1 MYIENVTESRDGGDG
16 RKERREIK
24 YEVTKRSVKCSSV
37 CTRNLFDK
45 NLCIIK
51 YFKKY
56 ERVCT
61 YTLFPQQFSNL

>member
-37 CTRNLFDK
+37 RTRNLFDK
-45 NLCIIK
+45 NLHI
-51 YFKKY
+51 YN
-56 ERVCT
+56 
-61 YTLFPQQFSNL
+61 NLIF

>member
-24 YEVTKRSVKCSSV
+24 YEVTKREVVKCSSV

-45 NLCIIK
+45 NLHTI

-56 ERVCT
+56 EKV
-61 YTLFPQQFSNL
+61 